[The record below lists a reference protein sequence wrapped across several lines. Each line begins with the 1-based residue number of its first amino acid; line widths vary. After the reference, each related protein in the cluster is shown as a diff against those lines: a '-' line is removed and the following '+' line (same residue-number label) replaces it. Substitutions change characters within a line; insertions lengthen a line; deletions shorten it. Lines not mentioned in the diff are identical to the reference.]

1 VYGSRGVVG
10 EGCRVLALAIAIAAA
25 ALVSACSPG
34 ADYPA
39 VLVPPPPRPDT
50 TMDADQV
57 KQATDAL
64 ISQRDRLT
72 TDAQNNAQPA
82 PAPAASP
89 PATTASVPAAA
100 KKQSKPPAG
109 ATQSAAGTTQT
120 AGADAKP

>member
-1 VYGSRGVVG
+1 MYGGGSVVG
-10 EGCRVLALAIAIAAA
+10 EGCRILALAIAVAAA

-82 PAPAASP
+82 PAPAAP
-89 PATTASVPAAA
+89 APATTASVPAAA
-100 KKQSKPPAG
+100 QKKSKPAAG
-109 ATQSAAGTTQT
+109 TTQSASTTQT